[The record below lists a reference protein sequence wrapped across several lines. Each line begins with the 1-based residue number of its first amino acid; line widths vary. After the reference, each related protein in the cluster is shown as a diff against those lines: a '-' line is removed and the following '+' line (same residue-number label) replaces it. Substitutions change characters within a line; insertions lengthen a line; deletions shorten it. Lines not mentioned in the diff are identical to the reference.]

1 MNEYIK
7 TGICSL
13 VLGLLGGIALQF
25 GYIPIGCVLLFF
37 TFLMITLGPIM
48 FGK

>member
-13 VLGLLGGIALQF
+13 VLGLLGAIALQF
-25 GYIPIGCVLLFF
+25 GYLFQ
-37 TFLMITLGPIM
+37 LE
-48 FGK
+48 FGNPYLWIKTI

>member
-25 GYIPIGCVLLFF
+25 GYIPIGGILIFF
-37 TFLMITLGPIM
+37 TFMALMVGPIM
-48 FGK
+48 FS

>member
-13 VLGLLGGIALQF
+13 ILGLLGAIALQF
-25 GYIPIGCVLLFF
+25 GYVPIGAVLIFF
-37 TFLMITLGPIM
+37 TLLALM
-48 FGK
+48 FGPDMFEK

>member
-13 VLGLLGGIALQF
+13 VLGLLGAIALQF
-25 GYIPIGCVLLFF
+25 GYVPIGATLMCF
-37 TFLMITLGPIM
+37 TWITLM
-48 FGK
+48 FGPDMFEK

>member
-13 VLGLLGGIALQF
+13 ILGLLGGIALQF
-25 GYIPIGCVLLFF
+25 GYVSIGCVLMFF
-37 TFLMITLGPIM
+37 TLLALM
-48 FGK
+48 FGTDMFEK

>member
-25 GYIPIGCVLLFF
+25 GNVPIGAILLSF
-37 TFLMITLGPIM
+37 TILALICGPLM
-48 FGK
+48 FEK